1 MVKLAISIL
10 FVFFFVP
17 SYSQDLLR
25 TGDIDRFVEIID
37 NEISDNVNIREY
49 IRPMFADDGGGI
61 FLKHRYV
68 IDTAKKVLLKAIRD
82 FVDYEQ
88 IALYYKDRKLVKAVV
103 TGKSTKKSPYQIEY
117 YFKSDSLLSIRE
129 VDGDRLDSKWD
140 KQTIISASSQYLQDF
155 LGICELLKQGK

>member
-1 MVKLAISIL
+1 MVKVAIFIL
-10 FVFFFVP
+10 SVFFFVP
-17 SYSQDLLR
+17 SYSQDSLR
-25 TGDIDRFVEIID
+25 TGDIDRYVEIID
-37 NEISDNVNIREY
+37 NDIFNNANIGEF

-82 FVDYEQ
+82 FVDFEQ
-88 IALYYKDRKLVKAVV
+88 VTLYYKDQKLVKAIV
-103 TGKSTKKSPYQIEY
+103 TGKSTKRSPYQIEY

-129 VDGDRLDSKWD
+129 VYGGRLDSKWS